1 MGYWTF
7 YFILKGAIL
16 DLAKNV
22 FPPLEPKLLLM
33 WERIGEALKMVYSV
47 YQFGKTWY

>member
-1 MGYWTF
+1 MA
-7 YFILKGAIL
+7 AIL

-22 FPPLEPKLLLM
+22 LPLLELKLWVM
-33 WERIGEALKMVYSV
+33 WERIGEALEMVYSA

>member
-1 MGYWTF
+1 
-7 YFILKGAIL
+7 L

-22 FPPLEPKLLLM
+22 LPLLELKLLAM
-33 WERIGEALKMVYSV
+33 WERISEALKMVYSA